1 MTYKIK
7 STRQVQEVLY
17 TEVEYS
23 FDETIL
29 TVEIA
34 HFNPQSTAEITQ
46 NILNRAATELS
57 KITMVNQVANLLDS
71 IEVDVTKEINI

>member
-34 HFNPQSTAEITQ
+34 HFNPQSTDEITQ

-57 KITMVNQVANLLDS
+57 KITMVNQVAALLDE
-71 IEVDVTKEINI
+71 IEVEVEKPIE